1 MQLKGGRQ
9 IDGLFYGEN
18 FLHTQLSHY
27 QERVNQALQSY
38 LQHFAKHHNHDLSD
52 SDATNLFPAI
62 EYATLN
68 QGKRLRP
75 ALIYAVADAL
85 AVPLHQ
91 VDSAACAI
99 ELIHSYS
106 LVHDDLPAMDND
118 DLRRG
123 QPTCHI
129 QFDEATA
136 ILVGDAQQTLA
147 FQILSE
153 DKNLPAQQIIEMIR
167 LLTLASGPLGMI
179 GGQVLDIQSEGQ
191 TISLPALKT
200 LHSLKTGA
208 LIQCALLM
216 GAVASTNYI
225 QVKPG
230 LVKLGELIGLAF
242 QVQDD
247 ILDIE
252 GDTQVLGK
260 PQGSDIELEKST
272 YPKLLGLTEAK
283 SYRDELITQA
293 KAELALLDINS
304 SFLYALID
312 YIADRKY

>member
-1 MQLKGGRQ
+1 MQ
-9 IDGLFYGEN
+9 D
-18 FLHTQLSHY
+18 QLIQY
-27 QERVNQALQSY
+27 QKRVNQALTRQ
-38 LQHFAKHHNHDLSD
+38 LQLFAEQQAKSLTNNESN
-52 SDATNLFPAI
+52 NLFPAI

-75 ALIYAVADAL
+75 ALIYAVAEAFNI
-85 AVPLHQ
+85 PLNK

-123 QPTCHI
+123 QATCHI
-129 QFDEATA
+129 KFDEATA

-147 FQILSE
+147 FQILAE
-153 DKNLPAQQIIEMIR
+153 DKSLTPFQIIEMIR
-167 LLTLASGPLGMI
+167 LLSKASGPLGMI
-179 GGQVLDIQSEGQ
+179 GGQVLDIQAEGKI
-191 TISLPALKT
+191 ISLQELKT
-200 LHSLKTGA
+200 LHFLKTGA

-216 GAVASTNYI
+216 GATAYSNYKEI
-225 QVKPG
+225 QPG

-252 GDTQVLGK
+252 GDTHTLGK
-260 PQGSDIELEKST
+260 PQGSDIELDKST
-272 YPKLLGLTEAK
+272 YPKLLGLQQAK
-283 SYRDELITQA
+283 EYRDDLIIQA
-293 KAELALLDINS
+293 KKELSLLNIKS
-304 SFLYALID
+304 PFLMSLID
-312 YIADRKY
+312 YIATRKH